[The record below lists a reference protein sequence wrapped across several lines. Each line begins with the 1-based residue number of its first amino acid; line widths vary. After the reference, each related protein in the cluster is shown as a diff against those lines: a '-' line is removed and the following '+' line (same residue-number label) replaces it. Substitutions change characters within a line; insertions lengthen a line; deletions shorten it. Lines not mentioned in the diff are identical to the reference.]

1 MWLWQHFKLCASH
14 IPIGPGYCLRHV
26 YLRTLAGKSSQR
38 DNRFP
43 SGAQSTHYPINEPAG
58 SSPNIT
64 PESLLLQVTPPTQRE
79 IKVRSMVQS
88 PVLTAHFLSGPE
100 DTFPSQT
107 TFFLIGWFRKNR
119 NWVRP
124 TKLRILSYHLKN
136 VWSWAS
142 YIASFHVW
150 SNRTILTTA
159 RSRAAFGLDKMS
171 LRAQL
176 ASQGKGLLL
185 KAPASFNDSPS
196 FPHIPQG
203 VFSKLTTQEGPKLP
217 QKQINGGVPWWSTG

>member
-1 MWLWQHFKLCASH
+1 
-14 IPIGPGYCLRHV
+14 
-26 YLRTLAGKSSQR
+26 
-38 DNRFP
+38 
-43 SGAQSTHYPINEPAG
+43 
-58 SSPNIT
+58 
-64 PESLLLQVTPPTQRE
+64 
-79 IKVRSMVQS
+79 MVQS

-124 TKLRILSYHLKN
+124 TKLRILSYHLKS

-142 YIASFHVW
+142 YVASFHMW

-159 RSRAAFGLDKMS
+159 WSRAAFGLDKMS

-203 VFSKLTTQEGPKLP
+203 VFSKLTTQEEPKLP